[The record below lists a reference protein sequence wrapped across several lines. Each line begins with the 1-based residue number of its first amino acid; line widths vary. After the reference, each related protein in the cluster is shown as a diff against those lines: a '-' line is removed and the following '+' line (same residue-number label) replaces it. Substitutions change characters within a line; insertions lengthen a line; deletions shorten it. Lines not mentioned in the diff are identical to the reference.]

1 MKDRDSN
8 SPKSTKCMAEPK
20 TVKKIRIIA
29 VHTPISVILQPQ
41 TFASVFAVLIGV
53 IPGLKSFVF
62 GSGAP
67 LGFLTDSLDIVAE
80 AAVPSAMLVLGGM
93 LTEGPNESNL
103 GIRTT
108 VGIIIAR
115 LLILPLIGMGVIYLA
130 DKWNFLIHGDEL
142 YRFVI
147 FLQYTTPSAI
157 LLAAI
162 ANLRAYAAS
171 EASALLFWQH
181 VFAIFSLAIYL
192 IIYFKL
198 LLVHA

>member
-62 GSGAP
+62 GGGAP

>member
-1 MKDRDSN
+1 MKGTDSN

-20 TVKKIRIIA
+20 TVKKIRIMA

-41 TFASVFAVLIGV
+41 TFASVFAVHIGV
-53 IPGLKSFVF
+53 IPGLKSFAF
-62 GSGAP
+62 GSDAP

-80 AAVPSAMLVLGGM
+80 AAVPSAMLVLGGI

-115 LLILPLIGMGVIYLA
+115 LLVLPLIGMGVIYLA
-130 DKWNFLIHGDEL
+130 DKWNLLIRGYEL

-162 ANLRAYAAS
+162 ANLRAYAVS